1 MGRVVVVW
9 LGKWGRDPNKMD
21 MSSLL
26 TLEMDTV
33 GGGRITITTT
43 TITTTISTFV
53 ICLNFFLIKI

>member
-1 MGRVVVVW
+1 
-9 LGKWGRDPNKMD
+9 MD